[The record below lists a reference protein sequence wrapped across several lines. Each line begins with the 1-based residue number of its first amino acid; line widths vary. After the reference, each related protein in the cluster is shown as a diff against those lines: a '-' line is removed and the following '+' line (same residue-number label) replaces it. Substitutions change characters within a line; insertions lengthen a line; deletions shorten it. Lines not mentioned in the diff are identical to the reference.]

1 MPPSI
6 SLLVFPSRL
15 FPAHW
20 ALFIPSPSSPNTGTL
35 LNARGTALSGFT
47 IEFESNYSL
56 ADAPAHKR
64 ILLGEVAEEFVE
76 TYQGKREGEDIV
88 AKNYVEEVVLSVG
101 APGGSLRNVSGGME
115 VCYF

>member
-20 ALFIPSPSSPNTGTL
+20 TLFIPSPSSPNTGTL

-47 IEFESNYSL
+47 IEFERNYSL
-56 ADAPAHKR
+56 ADAPAHKM
-64 ILLGEVAEEFVE
+64 ILLGEGAEEFVE
-76 TYQGKREGEDIV
+76 TYQRERE
-88 AKNYVEEVVLSVG
+88 
-101 APGGSLRNVSGGME
+101 
-115 VCYF
+115 